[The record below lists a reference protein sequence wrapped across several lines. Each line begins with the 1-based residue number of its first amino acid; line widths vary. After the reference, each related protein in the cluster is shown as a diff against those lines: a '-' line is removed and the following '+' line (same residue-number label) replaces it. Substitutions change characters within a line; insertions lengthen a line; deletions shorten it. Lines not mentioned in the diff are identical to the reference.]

1 MKHAV
6 VALVLG
12 VVIYL
17 LTRDGLVIHAFGS
30 ARIAAPDVIA
40 YQLPDALW
48 QYAFC
53 MVVYAIWRDR
63 RALLLPLAIGLVTEC
78 AIGTFDV
85 RDVIALV
92 LAALVASVQTRSAA
106 RSALRRSE
114 NIA

>member
-1 MKHAV
+1 MKHAA

-12 VVIYL
+12 LVIYL

-53 MVVYAIWRDR
+53 MGVYAIWSDR

-78 AIGTFDV
+78 VIGTFDI
-85 RDVIALV
+85 RDVIALC
-92 LAALVASVQTRSAA
+92 LAALLATVQTRRA
-106 RSALRRSE
+106 RPSGLRRSE
-114 NIA
+114 GTS

>member
-1 MKHAV
+1 MKHAA

-12 VVIYL
+12 LVIYL
-17 LTRDGLVIHAFGS
+17 MTRDDLVIHAFGS
-30 ARIAAPDVIA
+30 LHLPAPDVVR

-63 RALLLPLAIGLVTEC
+63 RALILPLALGLIAEC
-78 AIGTFDV
+78 TVGTFDV

-92 LAALVASVQTRSAA
+92 LATLVATWVCSRGSRTSC
-106 RSALRRSE
+106 S
-114 NIA
+114 

>member
-12 VVIYL
+12 LVIYL
-17 LTRDGLVIHAFGS
+17 LARDGLVIHALGS

-63 RALLLPLAIGLVTEC
+63 RALLLPLALGLVTEC
-78 AIGTFDV
+78 VIGTFDV
-85 RDVIALV
+85 RDVIALC
-92 LAALVASVQTRSAA
+92 LAALVATVQIHSA
-106 RSALRRSE
+106 RRSE
-114 NIA
+114 LRHSESTA